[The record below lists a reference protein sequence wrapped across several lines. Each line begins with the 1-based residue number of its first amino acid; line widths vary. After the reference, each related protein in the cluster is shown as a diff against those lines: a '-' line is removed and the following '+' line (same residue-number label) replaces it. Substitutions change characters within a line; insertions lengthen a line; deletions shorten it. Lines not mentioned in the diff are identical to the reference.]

1 MLAGAC
7 VLAVTEGLLA
17 AVDQRLPPFA
27 GVPEAQNSLSSAR
40 HFDVFMRLEKSAQ
53 KKIKELRCCFC
64 SKAVA
69 VIFVGKIRCTYRG
82 LNSSERRGG
91 GGGGREAQ
99 PTSGSIQSRILG
111 NGLYLTNFRK

>member
-1 MLAGAC
+1 MLSVA
-7 VLAVTEGLLA
+7 EGLPA
-17 AVDQRLPPFA
+17 EVDQLLPPFA

-40 HFDVFMRLEKSAQ
+40 HFDVFMRLEKSQ

-69 VIFVGKIRCTYRG
+69 VVFVGKIRCTYRG